1 MDGER
6 GDLIVRTLRADDLAR
21 LVTMDEDLS
30 GRRRSAW
37 YETKLDRALKDSD
50 VCISLGAEIDSM
62 LVGALMGAVN
72 FGEYGLPEPVA
83 ILDTLLVDGEFGR
96 QGIAK
101 SLMEQLLKN
110 LHALRI
116 SCLRTEVA
124 WDQVDLIS
132 FFGKVGFR
140 PAHRLVLELDPMEG
154 E

>member
-1 MDGER
+1 MDGEYR
-6 GDLIVRTLRADDLAR
+6 DLIVRTLRTDDLAR
-21 LVTMDEDLS
+21 LVKMDEDLS

-37 YETKLDRALKDSD
+37 YESKLDRALRDSD
-50 VCISLGAEIDSM
+50 VCISLGAEVDSM
-62 LVGALMGAVN
+62 LVGALLGSVH

-83 ILDTLLVDGEFGR
+83 ILDTLLVDGDFGR
-96 QGIAK
+96 QGIAR

-124 WDQVDLIS
+124 WNQVDLIS
-132 FFGKVGFR
+132 FFGKMGFS
-140 PAHRLVLELDPMEG
+140 PTHRLVLELDPMEG